1 MNRILLRSVREY
13 KRESF
18 LTPVLVCLEVFME
31 VLIPLL
37 FMAMLALVFGAK
49 AGQMGAIASSGY
61 AKNLRHDIFYKVQDF
76 SFGNIDHF
84 STSSLVTRMTT
95 DITNVQMA
103 YMFTIRL
110 LARAPIMIIMIVLS
124 LIMTLTISVK
134 IAVIMLITVPI
145 LGGALIGIAKLAH
158 PHFIKVFDE
167 YDVLNNT
174 VQENVN
180 AARVVKAY
188 VRGDHEVE
196 KFGKVSTSVFNLFTK
211 AEKIVAWNSPIM
223 QFTVY
228 AVVIIMVLVGGES
241 IIQGSMQTGQLTSV
255 IVYALQIL
263 MSLMMVTFVFTMI
276 MIAEA
281 STDRITEVLTEV
293 PEMEDAD
300 DAIQEVKN
308 GDIDFEHVNFSYAG
322 EGGNLSLKDVN
333 LHIKSGQIV
342 GIIGGTGS
350 AKSTLVQL
358 IPRLYDVTG
367 GCVKVG
373 GVDVRRYGLEALRD
387 QVAVVLQK
395 NVLFTGSIYENV
407 RWGDEHATDEEVQR
421 VCKLAQADNFIREFP
436 AGYDTMIVEGGNN
449 VSGGQKQRLCIARAL
464 LKKPKILILDD
475 STSAVDTRTDALIRQ
490 AFREE
495 IPDTTKIIIAQRISS
510 VEDADV
516 IIVMDN
522 GEINGIGTSEELLK
536 TNDIYRE
543 VYESQVKGGA
553 DGPAV
558 TKGTIKTA
566 KRLLNYVFSSY
577 KIQFIIVLICI
588 LMSSVA
594 SISVSLSL
602 KFLLDDFIIPLIG
615 QQNPDYTELYT
626 ALTILGIIFL
636 CGVISTF
643 IYSRMMVVIGQGVL
657 KRVRDEMFA
666 HMQTLP
672 IRYFRRCRSGIL
684 TRIQTARS

>member
-1 MNRILLRSVREY
+1 M
-13 KRESF
+13 
-18 LTPVLVCLEVFME
+18 
-31 VLIPLL
+31 
-37 FMAMLALVFGAK
+37 
-49 AGQMGAIASSGY
+49 
-61 AKNLRHDIFYKVQDF
+61 
-76 SFGNIDHF
+76 
-84 STSSLVTRMTT
+84 
-95 DITNVQMA
+95 
-103 YMFTIRL
+103 
-110 LARAPIMIIMIVLS
+110 
-124 LIMTLTISVK
+124 
-134 IAVIMLITVPI
+134 
-145 LGGALIGIAKLAH
+145 
-158 PHFIKVFDE
+158 
-167 YDVLNNT
+167 LNNT

-407 RWGDEHATDEEVQR
+407 RWGDENATDEEVQR

-436 AGYDTMIVEGGNN
+436 TGYDTMIVEGGNN
-449 VSGGQKQRLCIARAL
+449 VSGGQKQRL
-464 LKKPKILILDD
+464 KPKILILDD

-553 DGPAV
+553 D
-558 TKGTIKTA
+558 
-566 KRLLNYVFSSY
+566 N
-577 KIQFIIVLICI
+577 
-588 LMSSVA
+588 
-594 SISVSLSL
+594 
-602 KFLLDDFIIPLIG
+602 
-615 QQNPDYTELYT
+615 E
-626 ALTILGIIFL
+626 
-636 CGVISTF
+636 
-643 IYSRMMVVIGQGVL
+643 
-657 KRVRDEMFA
+657 
-666 HMQTLP
+666 
-672 IRYFRRCRSGIL
+672 
-684 TRIQTARS
+684 

>member
-1 MNRILLRSVREY
+1 MNRKLLRSVREY
-13 KRESF
+13 KRQSF
-18 LTPVLVCLEVFME
+18 LTPVLVALEVLME

-37 FMAMLALVFGAK
+37 MANIIDIGIMQGDMGYIVKTGALLVVMAMLALFFGAK
-49 AGQMGAIASSGY
+49 AGQLAAIASAGY
-61 AKNLRHDIFYKVQDF
+61 AKNLRHDIFYKIQDF

-84 STSSLVTRMTT
+84 STSGLVTRLTT

-103 YMFTIRL
+103 YMFTIRM
-110 LARAPIMIIMIVLS
+110 LARAPIMIVLS
-124 LIMTLTISVK
+124 LIMTLTINVP
-134 IAVIMLITVPI
+134 IAIMMLISIPV
-145 LGGALIGIAKLAH
+145 LGGVLIFIAKKAH

-167 YDVLNNT
+167 YDILNNT

-188 VRGDHEVE
+188 VRADHENE
-196 KFGKVSTSVFNLFTK
+196 KFGKISKIVFDLFTR
-211 AEKIVAWNSPIM
+211 AEKIVAWNSPVM

-228 AVVIIMVLVGGES
+228 TVVIVMVLIGGEG
-241 IIQGSMQTGQLTSV
+241 IINQTMQTGELTSV

-263 MSLMMVTFVFTMI
+263 MSLMMVSFVFVMI

-281 STDRITEVLTEV
+281 STDRITEVLDEV
-293 PEMEDAD
+293 PEMEDAA
-300 DAIQEVKN
+300 DAVTEVKN
-308 GDIDFEHVNFSYAG
+308 GDIDFEHVNFSYSG
-322 EGGNLSLKDVN
+322 KSGNLSLKDVN

-358 IPRLYDVTG
+358 VPRLYDVTE

-373 GVDVRRYGLEALRD
+373 GVDVRKYNLKDLRD
-387 QVAVVLQK
+387 QVSMVLQK
-395 NVLFTGSIYENV
+395 NVLFTGSIYENI
-407 RWGDEHATDEEVQR
+407 RWGDENASDEEVQR
-421 VCKLAQADNFIREFP
+421 VCRLAQADGFINEFP
-436 AGYDTMIVEGGNN
+436 NKYETMIVEGGNN

-536 TNDIYRE
+536 TNRIYRE

-553 DGPAV
+553 D
-558 TKGTIKTA
+558 
-566 KRLLNYVFSSY
+566 N
-577 KIQFIIVLICI
+577 
-588 LMSSVA
+588 
-594 SISVSLSL
+594 
-602 KFLLDDFIIPLIG
+602 
-615 QQNPDYTELYT
+615 E
-626 ALTILGIIFL
+626 
-636 CGVISTF
+636 
-643 IYSRMMVVIGQGVL
+643 
-657 KRVRDEMFA
+657 
-666 HMQTLP
+666 
-672 IRYFRRCRSGIL
+672 
-684 TRIQTARS
+684 

>member
-1 MNRILLRSVREY
+1 MNRKLLRSVREY
-13 KRESF
+13 KRETI
-18 LTPVLVCLEVFME
+18 LTPVFVALEVFME

-37 FMAMLALVFGAK
+37 MAKIIDVGIMNGDIEYIIRIGIALVALAMVSLFFGAK
-49 AGQMGAIASSGY
+49 AGQLGAIAAAGY
-61 AKNLRHDIFYKVQDF
+61 AKNLRHDIFYKIQDF

-84 STSSLVTRMTT
+84 STPSLVTRLTT

-110 LARAPIMIIMIVLS
+110 LARAPIMIVLS
-124 LIMTLTISVK
+124 WIMTLTINVP
-134 IAVIMLITVPI
+134 IAIMLLIMVPI
-145 LGGALIGIAKLAH
+145 LGGVLIYIAKKAH
-158 PHFIKVFDE
+158 PHFIQVFDE

-188 VRGDHEVE
+188 VREDHENE
-196 KFGKVSTSVFNLFTK
+196 KFGKISSIVFRLFTK

-223 QFTVY
+223 QFTIY
-228 AVVIIMVLVGGES
+228 GVVIFMVLIGGEG
-241 IIQGSMQTGQLTSV
+241 IIQGTMQTGELTSI

-263 MSLMMVTFVFTMI
+263 MSLMMVTFVFVMI

-281 STDRITEVLTEV
+281 STDRIQEVLEEV
-293 PEMEDAD
+293 PEMID
-300 DAIQEVKN
+300 DDNALTEVAN
-308 GDIDFEHVNFSYAG
+308 GDIDFEHVDFSYSG

-342 GIIGGTGS
+342 GVIGGTGS

-373 GVDVRRYGLEALRD
+373 GVDVRKYNLKALRD
-387 QVAVVLQK
+387 QVSMVLQK
-395 NVLFTGSIYENV
+395 NVLFTGSIYENI
-407 RWGDEHATDEEVQR
+407 RWGDENASDAEVQR
-421 VCKLAQADNFIREFP
+421 VCKLAQADGFIQESP
-436 AGYDTMIVEGGNN
+436 GKYDTMIVEGGNN

-475 STSAVDTRTDALIRQ
+475 STSAVDTKTDALIRQ

-495 IPDTTKIIIAQRISS
+495 IPDTTKIIIAQRVSS

-536 TNDIYRE
+536 TNEIYRE

-553 DGPAV
+553 D
-558 TKGTIKTA
+558 
-566 KRLLNYVFSSY
+566 N
-577 KIQFIIVLICI
+577 
-588 LMSSVA
+588 
-594 SISVSLSL
+594 
-602 KFLLDDFIIPLIG
+602 
-615 QQNPDYTELYT
+615 E
-626 ALTILGIIFL
+626 
-636 CGVISTF
+636 
-643 IYSRMMVVIGQGVL
+643 
-657 KRVRDEMFA
+657 
-666 HMQTLP
+666 
-672 IRYFRRCRSGIL
+672 
-684 TRIQTARS
+684 